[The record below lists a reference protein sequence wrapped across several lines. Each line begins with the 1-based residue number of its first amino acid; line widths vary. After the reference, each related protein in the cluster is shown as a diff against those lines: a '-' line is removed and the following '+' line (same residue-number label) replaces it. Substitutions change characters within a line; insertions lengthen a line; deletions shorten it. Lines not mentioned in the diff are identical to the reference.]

1 MRGKLRRFKIFGWF
15 VTAFKFDKPKPQKA
29 KATDGIRAWGAAAR
43 GTFEHQFRELNR
55 GGRK

>member
-1 MRGKLRRFKIFGWF
+1 MRGKLRRLKIFGWF
-15 VTAFKFDKPKPQKA
+15 ITAFKFDKPKPEKKA
-29 KATDGIRAWGAAAR
+29 DIGLRAWGSAAR